1 MEAHLTGGLIL
12 DQWHY
17 VLQQMSIEVEQPGQG
32 DCSLEQELEEVN
44 ETLVVQMVVCLS
56 VRMASLILVRCD

>member
-1 MEAHLTGGLIL
+1 MEADLTGGLIL

-17 VLQQMSIEVEQPGQG
+17 VLQQMSIEVEHPGQG